1 MPLRHHW
8 QRNYVL
14 DAVGRR
20 RGHSTA
26 GGENAAGDTMSEM
39 TQPIARDQA
48 VGFIGL
54 GVMGSGM
61 AHCLLR
67 QGWTLQVFARRDE
80 VAQPLVEAGARRA
93 PTAADVGRACRL
105 VFLCLSDDAAVEAV
119 LFGAGGLAEGLAG
132 GSIVVDTSTIAATS
146 ARAFAQRLAAQ
157 GVAFLDA
164 PISGG
169 QQGAESGTLACM
181 IGGPAGTV
189 AALREVMAAFC
200 KTVTHV
206 GEVGAGQTVKSCNQV
221 AVAGALLGVA
231 DAIAL
236 ARSQGVDP
244 KLMREVLLGGT
255 ARSFVLEKHGQRV
268 IEGDYKP
275 GFRARLMRK
284 DLRIALATAG
294 ASGARLQGAPVAE
307 QLVNELCE
315 SGRGE
320 LDWAA
325 LGLLVQ
331 EKGGR

>member
-1 MPLRHHW
+1 
-8 QRNYVL
+8 
-14 DAVGRR
+14 
-20 RGHSTA
+20 
-26 GGENAAGDTMSEM
+26 M
-39 TQPIARDQA
+39 TQAFGKQEA

-67 QGWTLQVFARRDE
+67 QGWTLQVFVRRDD
-80 VAQPLVEAGARRA
+80 AARPLVEAGAQRA
-93 PTAADVGRACRL
+93 ASPAALGRTCRL
-105 VFLCLSDDAAVEAV
+105 VFLCLSDDAAVEQV
-119 LFGAGGLAEGLAG
+119 LFGESGLAQGLARG
-132 GSIVVDTSTIAATS
+132 AVVVDTSTIAATS
-146 ARAFAQRLAAQ
+146 ARAFAQRLASF
-157 GVAFLDA
+157 GVTFLDG

-169 QQGAESGTLACM
+169 QQGAETGTLACM
-181 IGGPAGTV
+181 IGGPAQAV
-189 AALREVMAAFC
+189 AALREVMGVFC
-200 KTVTHV
+200 KAITHV
-206 GEVGAGQTVKSCNQV
+206 GDVGAGQTVKSCNQV

-244 KLMREVLLGGT
+244 KVMREVLLGGT

-284 DLRIALATAG
+284 DLRIALETARSGG
-294 ASGARLQGAPVAE
+294 AKLQGAVLAE
-307 QLVNELCE
+307 QLVGELCD

-331 EKGGR
+331 EKGKI

>member
-1 MPLRHHW
+1 MS
-8 QRNYVL
+8 QGYGKE
-14 DAVGRR
+14 DA
-20 RGHSTA
+20 
-26 GGENAAGDTMSEM
+26 
-39 TQPIARDQA
+39 I
-48 VGFIGL
+48 GFIGL

-67 QGWTLQVFARRDE
+67 QGWKLQVFARRDE
-80 VAQPLVEAGARRA
+80 AARPLVQAGAQRA
-93 PTAADVGRACRL
+93 DTPAALGRACRL

-119 LFGAGGLAEGLAG
+119 LFGAGGLAQGLARG
-132 GSIVVDTSTIAATS
+132 ACVVDTSTIAATS
-146 ARAFAQRLAAQ
+146 ARGFAQRLAAQ
-157 GVAFLDA
+157 GVSFLDA

-181 IGGPAGTV
+181 IGGPQPVV
-189 AALREVMAAFC
+189 AALREVMGAFC
-200 KTVTHV
+200 KAITHV
-206 GEVGAGQTVKSCNQV
+206 GEVGAGQAVKACNQV

-244 KLMREVLLGGT
+244 KVMREVLLGGT

-268 IEGDYKP
+268 IDGDFQP

-284 DLRIALATAG
+284 DLRIALATARSGG
-294 ASGARLQGAPVAE
+294 AALQGAVLAE
-307 QLVNELCE
+307 QLLNALCE

-325 LGLLVQ
+325 LGQLVQ
-331 EKGGR
+331 EKGQG